1 MSGCIKWVCANHLQ
15 DRNACDSE
23 YYAEER
29 IYTGILTVLNKLR
42 FGSVDVLGQT
52 VKLLESAL
60 NLSKQ
65 NNFVVQESNRE
76 IAELNS
82 KLLMLEK
89 MNAKG
94 YLEADVVKAQNLE
107 ITARLNELKQQRQ
120 TAVTSMIPSMI
131 ADIRHLQNLLAEVEE
146 PLVEFDE
153 GLMHDAVRG
162 ITINKQG
169 EMTVTLLGGLDFTEK
184 L

>member
-1 MSGCIKWVCANHLQ
+1 MAIM
-15 DRNACDSE
+15 
-23 YYAEER
+23 
-29 IYTGILTVLNKLR
+29 
-42 FGSVDVLGQT
+42 
-52 VKLLESAL
+52 
-60 NLSKQ
+60 SKQ

-94 YLEADVVKAQNLE
+94 YLEPEVIKSQTLE

-120 TAVTSMIPSMI
+120 AAVDSMLPSMI
-131 ADIRHLQNLLAEVEE
+131 ADIRHLQALLEELEE
-146 PLVEFDE
+146 PLVDFDE
-153 GLMHDAVRG
+153 GLMRDTVRE
-162 ITINKQG
+162 IAINKQG
-169 EMTVTLLGGLDFTEK
+169 EITVTLLGGLSFTEK